1 MCRLGVLGNL
11 DMIRNRGNRNNGFY
25 SWDYVDLGLNS
36 APATK
41 NSGLRP
47 LGLNSEIKT
56 FNGPLVHFF
65 FLLGLRLSFNGASS
79 NIKFCETFE
88 TRLRVSSNMV
98 DLMVI
103 RECHSNFWCDLSK
116 LGCKIHKKL
125 PNMFGCKHNST
136 ELASTE
142 LSTREFDT

>member
-1 MCRLGVLGNL
+1 MAGKLNWRLKQ
-11 DMIRNRGNRNNGFY
+11 IRCPIESPTQPG
-25 SWDYVDLGLNS
+25 
-36 APATK
+36 
-41 NSGLRP
+41 
-47 LGLNSEIKT
+47 SE
-56 FNGPLVHFF
+56 
-65 FLLGLRLSFNGASS
+65 GLRLSFNGASS

-103 RECHSNFWCDLSK
+103 RESHSNFWCDLSK

>member
-1 MCRLGVLGNL
+1 MIKARRLG
-11 DMIRNRGNRNNGFY
+11 IRMSMRICMRMATRVSKYVYTCLY
-25 SWDYVDLGLNS
+25 SYSCLCTCLHMPV
-36 APATK
+36 AHVRTH
-41 NSGLRP
+41 
-47 LGLNSEIKT
+47 
-56 FNGPLVHFF
+56 VHMH
-65 FLLGLRLSFNGASS
+65 GCKRCRLRLSFNGASS

-103 RECHSNFWCDLSK
+103 RESHSNFWCDLSK